1 MNNMLTPTKHTK
13 IKYSI
18 IYISGII
25 LKILQ
30 GNSILK
36 YDELKQILIK
46 DLGQKAKSRLNISLT
61 FLYSLGKI
69 KYLKEL
75 DAITITN
82 ESENEIS

>member
-1 MNNMLTPTKHTK
+1 MLTPTKHTK